1 MPARLADLAVRFG
14 CDLHGDPDAVV
25 DRVAPLQDAGPGSI
39 SFLANPRYRRHLGST
54 GATAV
59 VLDAAAADEC
69 PVAALVCRNPYATY
83 ARIAQLLH
91 PPPPVTPGRHPSAV
105 VEAGADVDPSAWI
118 GPHAYVAGGARIGAR
133 ASIGP
138 GSLLLEGASVGPDS
152 RLVAR
157 VTLGAGVRIG
167 SRCILHP
174 GAVIGADGF
183 GHAPDAGIYVK
194 VPQLGSVLIGDDVE
208 VGANTTID
216 RGTIGD
222 TVIDEGVKIDNQVQ
236 IGHNVRVGAHTVIAG
251 CVGIA
256 GSATI
261 GKRCMLGGMVGVVG
275 HLEICDDV
283 ALTGKTMVSS
293 SITRPGVYSG
303 ALPADEARLF
313 RRNAARFR
321 RLDDLANRV
330 RRLEGAAGAAG
341 AAGEDA
347 DDE

>member
-14 CDLHGDPDAVV
+14 CELQGDPDAVI
-25 DRVAPLQDAGPGSI
+25 DRVAPLNDAGPGSLA
-39 SFLANPRYRRHLGST
+39 FLANPRYRRHLAST

-59 VLDAAAADEC
+59 VLDAAAAEDC

-83 ARIAQLLH
+83 ARIAQLLY
-91 PPPPVTPGRHPSAV
+91 PAPPVVPGRHPSAV
-105 VEAGADVDPSAWI
+105 VDACADVHPTAWI
-118 GPHAYVAGGARIGAR
+118 GALAYVAGGTRIGAR
-133 ASIGP
+133 VSIGP
-138 GSLLLEGASVGPDS
+138 GSLLLEGASIGPDS

-157 VTLGAGVRIG
+157 VTLGPGVRIG
-167 SRCILHP
+167 SRCIVHP

-183 GHAPDAGIYVK
+183 GQALDAGAYVK
-194 VPQLGSVLIGDDVE
+194 VPQLGSVTIGDDVE

-222 TVIDEGVKIDNQVQ
+222 TVIDEGVKIDNLVQ
-236 IGHNVRVGAHTVIAG
+236 IGHNVRIGAHTVIAG

-303 ALPADEARLF
+303 ALPAEDARVF

-321 RLDDLANRV
+321 KLDELAYRV
-330 RRLEGAAGAAG
+330 RRLEGATGAAKEG
-341 AAGEDA
+341 A